1 MYFRNQ
7 KTKNSYDFAMKLQ
20 LNFAEKANNKSI
32 IVHKTKKNH
41 NSLCIRKN
49 TQRKKRRPIKT
60 TILIIK

>member
-49 TQRKKRRPIKT
+49 TQRKKEGQ
-60 TILIIK
+60 

>member
-1 MYFRNQ
+1 
-7 KTKNSYDFAMKLQ
+7 MKLQ

-49 TQRKKRRPIKT
+49 TQRKKKANKNNNINNRNKTKKIKN
-60 TILIIK
+60 ISINK

>member
-1 MYFRNQ
+1 
-7 KTKNSYDFAMKLQ
+7 MKLQ

-49 TQRKKRRPIKT
+49 IKKKKANKNNNINNKIKQ
-60 TILIIK
+60 KN